1 MPVRRIFAI
10 EAGDSPD
17 SVKLV
22 LVRKNEICY
31 SNLKTSNRLHKQ
43 RGVFMETEEKK
54 IYTIEDIA
62 QELGVSKTTVSRA
75 ISGKGRIGQ
84 ATRERVLAFI
94 KEHDYRPN
102 VVARGLAQR
111 KTYNLALLMPKDYV
125 ATEFLFFK
133 DCMNGICE
141 VASAYD
147 YDIIISIVDGEDV
160 SQIQRLD
167 ANRKV
172 DGMIVSRAVVSSRV
186 QKYLKQCKEPFV
198 LIGPSTDPDVPF
210 VDNKNQEA
218 GKELTSIMLMKGMRR
233 LALLGGNQSYN
244 VTGSRYQGFM
254 DAHKEL
260 GIPVDENLIFM
271 NMDSQMAVSD
281 AISKLRAEEADG
293 IVCMDDVICSMCMS
307 SLREKKI
314 SVPAQMKVASMYDSK
329 NLEYN
334 NPPVTSICFDTVR
347 LGKMACI
354 KLLQILGE
362 NPQEDLIPLNYQVI
376 LRESTQ

>member
-1 MPVRRIFAI
+1 MMT
-10 EAGDSPD
+10 E
-17 SVKLV
+17 
-22 LVRKNEICY
+22 
-31 SNLKTSNRLHKQ
+31 
-43 RGVFMETEEKK
+43 EEKK
-54 IYTIEDIA
+54 IYTIDDIA
-62 QELGVSKTTVSRA
+62 RELGVSKTTVSRA

-111 KTYNLALLMPKDYV
+111 KTYNIALLMPKDYV

-141 VASAYD
+141 VASEYD
-147 YDIIISIVDGEDV
+147 YDIIISMIDGEDV
-160 SQIQRLD
+160 SQIQRLE

-172 DGMIVSRAVVSSRV
+172 DGIIVSRAVVSSKV
-186 QKYLKQCKEPFV
+186 QRYLRECREPFV
-198 LIGPSTDPDVPF
+198 LIGPSDDSDIPF

-244 VTGSRYQGFM
+244 VTGSRYQGFL
-254 DAHKEL
+254 DAHQEL
-260 GIPVDENLIFM
+260 GISVDENLIFM
-271 NMDSQMAVSD
+271 NADNQLVVSEAVS
-281 AISKLRAEEADG
+281 KLYAAGADG
-293 IVCMDDVICSMCMS
+293 IVCMDDVICGMCMS

-314 SVPAQMKVASMYDSK
+314 QVPAQIKVASMYDSK
-329 NLEYN
+329 NLEYH
-334 NPPVTSICFDTVR
+334 NPPVTSIRFDTVR

-354 KLLQILGE
+354 KLLKILGE
-362 NPQEDLIPLNYQVI
+362 NPQEEMAPLNYQVV

>member
-1 MPVRRIFAI
+1 MKFAMLMI
-10 EAGDSPD
+10 KRTIGC
-17 SVKLV
+17 VKW
-22 LVRKNEICY
+22 
-31 SNLKTSNRLHKQ
+31 
-43 RGVFMETEEKK
+43 GVFMETEEKK
-54 IYTIEDIA
+54 VYTIEDIA

-102 VVARGLAQR
+102 VVARGLAQK

-141 VASAYD
+141 VASQYD

-172 DGMIVSRAVVSSRV
+172 DGMIVSRAVVSSKV

-198 LIGPSTDPDVPF
+198 LIGPSHDPDVAF

-218 GKELTSIMLMKGMRR
+218 GKELTSIMLMKGFKN
-233 LALLGGNQSYN
+233 LALLGGNQSYD
-244 VTGSRYQGFM
+244 VTGSRYQGFLE
-254 DAHKEL
+254 AHKEMRV
-260 GIPVDENLIFM
+260 PVNENLIFM
-271 NMDSQMAVSD
+271 DADNQVAVSD
-281 AISKLRAEEADG
+281 AVKRLLEEGADG
-293 IVCMDDVICSMCMS
+293 IVCMDDVICSMCLS

-314 SVPAQMKVASMYDSK
+314 QIPSEIKVASMYDSK

-334 NPPVTSICFDTVR
+334 NPPITSIRFDTVR
-347 LGKMACI
+347 LGKMACV
-354 KLLQILGE
+354 KLLKILGE
-362 NPQEDLIPLNYQVI
+362 NPQEDTRPLNYQVV